1 MNKKL
6 WKEAANWS
14 LCIAAAIIMVLLMNM
29 YVIQMYKVDGE
40 SMSPTFRNH
49 EYLLISKL
57 DRSFSHQDIVVID
70 SRIDRKP
77 SFLDRLR
84 SNSILSGNVSHLW
97 IKRIIGMP
105 GDELEFR
112 DGALLRNG
120 SILDEPYLREAM
132 AGVPDA
138 RFIVQD
144 NYVFVMG
151 DNRNNSLDSRMIGP
165 VPFSHVIGKTAFLTD
180 RADRNKIFQI
190 SLGYLLLF
198 LP

>member
-1 MNKKL
+1 
-6 WKEAANWS
+6 
-14 LCIAAAIIMVLLMNM
+14 VLLMNM

-40 SMSPTFRNH
+40 SMIPTFRNH
-49 EYLLISKL
+49 EYLLISKA

-70 SRIDRKP
+70 SRIDRKL
-77 SFLDRLR
+77 SFFDRLL
-84 SNSILSGNVSHLW
+84 SNPILSKNVSHLW
-97 IKRIIGMP
+97 IKRVIGMP

-112 DGALLRNG
+112 NGELRRNG
-120 SILDEPYLREAM
+120 SILDEPYLQEAM

-165 VPFSHVIGKTAFLTD
+165 VPFSHVIGKTALRRD
-180 RADRNKIFQI
+180 
-190 SLGYLLLF
+190 
-198 LP
+198 